1 MKAFKFFAVLLLSA
15 GLYIASADVTADV
28 TAGVIE
34 VVLQDGLNGYDGC
47 EDSYIYNSC
56 SSSNYGTKTTMEMIY
71 RYEAAR

>member
-15 GLYIASADVTADV
+15 GLYIASADV